1 MDDATSGAFQEL
13 PWPRVRELVTDA
25 LTAGHRAHLAHGFVE
40 FDVSRPMTRIEEYK
54 PLVPGGVSFTAY
66 LVYCLGRALD
76 EHKTLHAYRRG
87 TKKLVVFDDVDV
99 NTLLEKRKP
108 DGSLVPVTY
117 IVRAAN
123 RKSLAEVNHELRQAS
138 ASDLY
143 NDEGVRRRR
152 KLMRLP
158 RVVRAVLWRRML
170 RDPSRLKHEMGTA
183 GLSNVGSFIA
193 ARPSWGVASSFLTCT
208 LTIGGRYQRVYWT
221 DGRAEPRATLSVTVT
236 VNHDVV
242 DGAPGARFAETFGRL
257 LEGGA
262 GLDDGFLAEATE
274 LSGAGHALAH

>member
-1 MDDATSGAFQEL
+1 MA
-13 PWPRVRELVTDA
+13 
-25 LTAGHRAHLAHGFVE
+25 
-40 FDVSRPMTRIEEYK
+40 RIEEYK
-54 PLVPGGVSFTAY
+54 PLVPCGVSFTAY
-66 LVYCLGRALD
+66 LVYCLGHALD
-76 EHKTLHAYRRG
+76 EHKSLHAYRRG
-87 TKKLVVFDDVDV
+87 RKKLVVFDEADV

-108 DGSLVPVTY
+108 DGSMVPVTY

-158 RVVRAVLWRRML
+158 RTVRAALWHR
-170 RDPSRLKHEMGTA
+170 
-183 GLSNVGSFIA
+183 
-193 ARPSWGVASSFLTCT
+193 
-208 LTIGGRYQRVYWT
+208 
-221 DGRAEPRATLSVTVT
+221 TLSVTIT

-262 GLDDGFLAEATE
+262 GLDDGFLAEATQ
-274 LSGAGHALAH
+274 LSGVCHALAH

>member
-1 MDDATSGAFQEL
+1 MDNATSGAQFREL

-40 FDVSRPMTRIEEYK
+40 FDVSRPMARIEEYK

-87 TKKLVVFDDVDV
+87 RKKLVVFDEVDV

-138 ASDLY
+138 ASDL
-143 NDEGVRRRR
+143 
-152 KLMRLP
+152 
-158 RVVRAVLWRRML
+158 
-170 RDPSRLKHEMGTA
+170 
-183 GLSNVGSFIA
+183 
-193 ARPSWGVASSFLTCT
+193 
-208 LTIGGRYQRVYWT
+208 
-221 DGRAEPRATLSVTVT
+221 
-236 VNHDVV
+236 
-242 DGAPGARFAETFGRL
+242 
-257 LEGGA
+257 
-262 GLDDGFLAEATE
+262 
-274 LSGAGHALAH
+274 

>member
-1 MDDATSGAFQEL
+1 MHGFARRNQGDRPMDDATSGAFQEL
-13 PWPRVRELVTDA
+13 PWPRVRE
-25 LTAGHRAHLAHGFVE
+25 
-40 FDVSRPMTRIEEYK
+40 
-54 PLVPGGVSFTAY
+54 LVPGGVSFTAY

-76 EHKTLHAYRRG
+76 EHKALHAYRHGR
-87 TKKLVVFDDVDV
+87 KKLVVFDDVDV

-138 ASDLY
+138 ASDLH

-158 RVVRAVLWRRML
+158 RVVRAALWWRML
-170 RDPSRLKHEMGTA
+170 RDPARLKREMGTA
-183 GLSNVGSFIA
+183 GLSDVGSLIA
-193 ARPSWGVASSFLTCT
+193 ARPSWGVASSFLT
-208 LTIGGRYQRVYWT
+208 
-221 DGRAEPRATLSVTVT
+221 
-236 VNHDVV
+236 
-242 DGAPGARFAETFGRL
+242 GRL

-262 GLDDGFLAEATE
+262 GLGDGFLAEATE